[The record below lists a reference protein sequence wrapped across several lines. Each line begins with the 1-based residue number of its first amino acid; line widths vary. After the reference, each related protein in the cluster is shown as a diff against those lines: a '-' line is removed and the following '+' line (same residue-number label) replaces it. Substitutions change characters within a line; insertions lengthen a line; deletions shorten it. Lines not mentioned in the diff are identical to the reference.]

1 MFLLYGTSAMYT
13 LLYMCWALWNTYRD
27 PTRTRPLFKAF
38 FDFSNQRTVAAMQ
51 RWVCLSSQRAQYFK
65 LGLCIFINGLLS
77 QMSDYHVNGN
87 VQSCLYQA
95 RCRI

>member
-27 PTRTRPLFKAF
+27 PARTRPLFKAF
-38 FDFSNQRTVAAMQ
+38 FDFSNQRTVRHCSAYY
-51 RWVCLSSQRAQYFK
+51 RSPAQYFK

-87 VQSCLYQA
+87 VQSCLYQV
-95 RCRI
+95 